1 MVLNWYLSWDTGW
14 DNNRLVNVCII
25 KMNKLKLI
33 YDFFRLWIKWGDRRE
48 AWQDA
53 KFINDKKIQNE
64 LKEMD
69 KSMKKY
75 FEDLENGVH

>member
-1 MVLNWYLSWDTGW
+1 MVLNWHLSWDTGW
-14 DNNRLVNVCII
+14 YNDRLVNVCII

>member
-1 MVLNWYLSWDTGW
+1 M
-14 DNNRLVNVCII
+14 
-25 KMNKLKLI
+25 KKLKLI

-53 KFINDKKIQNE
+53 KFINDNKIQNE
-64 LKEMD
+64 LKEMG
-69 KSMKKY
+69 KY